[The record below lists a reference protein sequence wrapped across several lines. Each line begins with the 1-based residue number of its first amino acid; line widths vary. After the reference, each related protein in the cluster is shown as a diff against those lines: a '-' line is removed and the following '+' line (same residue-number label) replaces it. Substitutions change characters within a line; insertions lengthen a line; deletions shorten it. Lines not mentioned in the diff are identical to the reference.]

1 MRLRTYYRAQT
12 KEENQAF
19 SVKISISNPEL
30 ILILLHLGK
39 DHPIPSRRQDWYEL
53 IGYIL
58 EENDLQASSNGIWT
72 VLYPYQ

>member
-19 SVKISISNPEL
+19 SVKRSISNPEL

-53 IGYIL
+53 
-58 EENDLQASSNGIWT
+58 
-72 VLYPYQ
+72 